1 MSLRRRFFAAAM
13 LAAVIGVSSALAGG
27 PAFGGQPGARAAT
40 AAGASLCVGS
50 GAGCFATIQAA
61 VGAAH
66 DGDTILIGAGTFAGG
81 VTIDVS
87 VRIVGAGAAST
98 IIDGGG
104 PVLTIGVAGAPTEPT
119 VTIDGVTV
127 TGGNTIGNLSP
138 ASGRGGGIY
147 IPRAAG
153 PSTGATVTIRNSVV
167 RDNRVA
173 PAEALDSFASAGG
186 GGVSNDGTLTLEHLL
201 VTENHADAASGLTS
215 EADGGGILNRA
226 FGNLTLR
233 NSVVTGNDAR
243 VSAPNGRGADGGG
256 ILAVAGALSVI
267 DSVVSDNT
275 VAASGASSDEINAH
289 AGGLHSEAGV
299 AATIRNS
306 TFSGNIATA
315 ANTLADATAFCGGVC
330 TDGDVDIRNGVVDQ
344 NHVIVTA
351 ALGDASGDSGGL
363 GVGCCENPT
372 TLVTIRDSSFT
383 GNSVDATS
391 AAGTAIA
398 AAGGVSMANMPTLDL
413 RDSLVSGNSVRA
425 TSTSGSAVVHGAG
438 INNGGELELRNMT
451 VSENAGTASGPTG
464 EAQGGGIWNGAFDP
478 TSPAPELTLLA
489 SALTH
494 NSLAASPGITPQ
506 GGGLFTTVPVTLD
519 DSVIASNSPD
529 QCFGC

>member
-1 MSLRRRFFAAAM
+1 MNRFVALVW
-13 LAAVIGVSSALAGG
+13 LALTGGVALAV
-27 PAFGGQPGARAAT
+27 GARPASAAH
-40 AAGASLCVGS
+40 LCVGS
-50 GAGCFATIQAA
+50 GSRCFSTLQAA
-61 VGAAH
+61 VDAAH
-66 DGDTILIGAGTFAGG
+66 NGDTITIAPGTYAGG

-87 VRIVGAGAAST
+87 VKVAGAGADKT
-98 IIDGGG
+98 IISGGS

-127 TGGNTIGNLSP
+127 SGGNTIGNLSP
-138 ASGRGGGIY
+138 TSARGGGIY

-173 PAEALDSFASAGG
+173 PAKAIDSSASAGG
-186 GGVSNDGTLTLEHLL
+186 GGISNDGTLTLENVL
-201 VTENHADAASGLTS
+201 VTANHADAAAGLTS

-233 NSVVTGNDAR
+233 NSVVTGNDAQ
-243 VSAPNGRGADGGG
+243 VTAPNGRGADGGG
-256 ILAVAGALSVI
+256 ILAVAGALSVV

-315 ANTLADATAFCGGVC
+315 ANTLGDATAFCGGVC
-330 TDGDVDIRNGVVDQ
+330 TDGDVDIRSGVFDR

-351 ALGDASGDSGGL
+351 PLGDASGDSGGL
-363 GVGCCENPT
+363 GIGCCENPP

-383 GNSVDATS
+383 RNSVDANS
-391 AAGTAIA
+391 GAGTAMA

-413 RDSLVSGNSVRA
+413 RDSLINGNSVRA
-425 TSTSGSAVVHGAG
+425 TSTTGSVVVHGAG
-438 INNGGELELRNMT
+438 INNGGELELRNTT
-451 VSENAGTASGPTG
+451 VSVNGGTASGPTG
-464 EAQGGGIWNGAFDP
+464 EAQGGGIWNGAFGP
-478 TSPAPELTLLA
+478 GSPAPELTLLGSTLA
-489 SALTH
+489 H
-494 NSLAASPGITPQ
+494 NTLAASPGITPQ
-506 GGGLFTTVPVTLD
+506 GGGLFTTVPVTLG

-529 QCFGC
+529 QCYGC